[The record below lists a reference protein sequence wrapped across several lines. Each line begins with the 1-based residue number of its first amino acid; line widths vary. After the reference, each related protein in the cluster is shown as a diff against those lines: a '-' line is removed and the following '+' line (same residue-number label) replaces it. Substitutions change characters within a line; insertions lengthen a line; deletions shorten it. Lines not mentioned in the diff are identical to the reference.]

1 MRIAWIRAI
10 SWSVR
15 GGLSGSLSA
24 TAVISSSVMAS
35 RRAFVSADNIGGFA
49 GSRVYL
55 TMAIAALL

>member
-1 MRIAWIRAI
+1 
-10 SWSVR
+10 
-15 GGLSGSLSA
+15 
-24 TAVISSSVMAS
+24 MAS